1 VTARDELRRLL
12 ELAVWSY
19 ADAIKAERL
28 VQAIYAQQSLREWR
42 DRVAAEPAQDGD
54 ESGW

>member
-28 VQAIYAQQSLREWR
+28 VQAIFAEQSLREWR

>member
-19 ADAIKAERL
+19 VDVNKAVVLCERIF
-28 VQAIYAQQSLREWR
+28 AEQSLREWR